1 VAAPPVGRDDAIYN
15 ADRSDGLYHA
25 LDMCMQFNNLAP
37 CPALSVPAGFTRD
50 NLPVG
55 LQIVGR
61 RWRDDT
67 VLTIGKALEGVR
79 PWAARRPPV

>member
-1 VAAPPVGRDDAIYN
+1 
-15 ADRSDGLYHA
+15 
-25 LDMCMQFNNLAP
+25 MCMQFNNLAP

-67 VLTIGKALEGVR
+67 VLRIGKALEGAR
-79 PWAARRPPV
+79 PWAARRPPI